1 MLLEGRYRLGERIA
15 RGGMSTVYRGTDL
28 RLDRPVAIKVMD
40 PQLAA
45 DPAFRRRFEREARSA
60 ARLDHPGVV
69 DVHDQGSH
77 DDGSGQP
84 MLFLVMELVDGGT
97 LRDVLRQRRTLP
109 VAEALAVLE
118 PVLSGLAAA
127 HRLGLVHRDV
137 KPENVL
143 ISQSGSVKVADFGL
157 VTAAAE
163 AGVST
168 AGMIMGTVAYL
179 SPEQVTTGAADPRSD
194 VYAAGILLYEML
206 TGVPPYQGETAL
218 SVAYRHVNDSVP
230 PPSARAPQVPTEIDE
245 LVECATHRDPGSRP
259 KDAAALAE
267 RLRRARAALGIPRV
281 GVPLPPAPLVEPTTV
296 PVAPRPGGP
305 RGTRVFEPAPAPP
318 GQAPPAWPQGPQGP
332 QGPAGQDPPPAQAL
346 PPHLQQRRRS
356 RRLFLG
362 WLAGLLLAGLLIAVL
377 AWWLGSGRWT
387 SMPHVVG
394 LDQVSAQT
402 ALADAGLAPKVSPAA
417 HDTVASG
424 VVISADPQENAR
436 VVRGSE
442 VSLVVSA
449 GRPRVPKIDP
459 GTARDTA
466 DQTVRDASLTP
477 RFDSASDEYSTTVP
491 SGAVVR
497 TDPPANTELRVNAPV
512 TVVLSRGPPPQQIQ
526 VPMLIGRTVSQAE
539 RDLERLGLKAD
550 VQSLFGGSNGR
561 VAAQNPGPG
570 EMVDPGSTVTLTAI

>member
-143 ISQSGSVKVADFGL
+143 ISQTGSVKVADFGL

-206 TGVPPYQGETAL
+206 TGVPPYQGDTAL

-230 PPSARAPQVPTEIDE
+230 APSARAPR
-245 LVECATHRDPGSRP
+245 CRP
-259 KDAAALAE
+259 
-267 RLRRARAALGIPRV
+267 RS
-281 GVPLPPAPLVEPTTV
+281 TSWST
-296 PVAPRPGGP
+296 
-305 RGTRVFEPAPAPP
+305 
-318 GQAPPAWPQGPQGP
+318 APPAATPVAARRTPPRWPSGCVGHAPRSASRGSGFRCLP
-332 QGPAGQDPPPAQAL
+332 RRWSTRRRFRWRRAPAAHAAPGSSSRRSLRPVRLLPAGRRGRMGRPRRRC
-346 PPHLQQRRRS
+346 PHQQQRRRS
-356 RRLFLG
+356 RRLFVG
-362 WLAGLLLAGLLIAVL
+362 WMTGLVLVGLLIAVA
-377 AWWLGSGRWT
+377 AWWLGTGRWT
-387 SMPHVVG
+387 SMPQVVG

-402 ALADAGLAPKVSPAA
+402 ALADARLAPKVSQAR

-424 VVISADPQENAR
+424 VVISAEPEQGAR
-436 VVRGSE
+436 VERGTE

-466 DQTVRDASLTP
+466 AQIVRDASLSP
-477 RFDSASDEYSTTVP
+477 RFDNARDEYNDTVP

-497 TDPPANTELRVNAPV
+497 TDPAANAELRVNAQV
-512 TVVLSRGPPPQQIQ
+512 TVVLSRGPPPKQVQ
-526 VPMLIGRTVSQAE
+526 VPLLIGRTVNQAE
-539 RDLERLGLKAD
+539 RELERLGLKSE
-550 VQSLFGGSNGR
+550 VQSIFGDRNGR
-561 VAAQNPGPG
+561 VAAQDPGPG
-570 EMVDPGSTVTLTAI
+570 GMVEPGSTVTLTAV

>member
-143 ISQSGSVKVADFGL
+143 ISQTGSVKVADFGL

-206 TGVPPYQGETAL
+206 TGVPPYQGDTAL

-230 PPSARAPQVPTEIDE
+230 APSARAPQVPAEIDE
-245 LVECATHRDPGSRP
+245 LVDCATRRDPGGRP
-259 KDAAALAE
+259 EDAAALAE

-281 GVPLPPAPLVEPTTV
+281 GVPLPPPPLVEPTTV

-305 RGTRVFEPAPAPP
+305 RGTRVLEPAPAPP
-318 GQAPPAWPQGPQGP
+318 GQAPPGWPQGPPGP
-332 QGPAGQDPPPAQAL
+332 TPRKRELSAQAL

-356 RRLFLG
+356 RRLFVG
-362 WLAGLLLAGLLIAVL
+362 WTTGLALVGLLIAIT
-377 AWWLGSGRWT
+377 AWWLGTGRWT
-387 SMPHVVG
+387 SMPQVVG

-402 ALADAGLAPKVSPAA
+402 ALADAGLAPKLSQAR

-424 VVISADPQENAR
+424 VVISADPEPDAR
-436 VVRGSE
+436 VVRGTE

-466 DQTVRDASLTP
+466 AQIVGDAGLSP
-477 RFDSASDEYSTTVP
+477 RFDSARDDYSDTVP

-497 TDPPANTELRVNAPV
+497 TDPAANAELRVNAQV
-512 TVVLSRGPPPQQIQ
+512 TVVLSRGPPPKQVQ
-526 VPMLIGRTVSQAE
+526 VPLLIGRTVNQAE
-539 RDLERLGLKAD
+539 RELERLGLKSE
-550 VQSLFGGSNGR
+550 VQSIFGDRNGR
-561 VAAQNPGPG
+561 VAAQDPGPG
-570 EMVDPGSTVTLTAI
+570 EMVEPGSTVTLTAL